1 MNLKT
6 CIHTSHQLDAM
17 LWYQDFHPNFAHILP
32 PSCTYFTDFSDS
44 RVTALIHF
52 DFSVYTPLLGVVY
65 EKTQRGQQWSTKYC
79 ASRRS
84 RVHNIS
90 YSTVARVGF
99 FHAPRPGEVCIQFTP
114 RHISHFVSSKNIFQF
129 HKYINIL
136 IQYIFIN

>member
-1 MNLKT
+1 MTDRQTDIHDLHIYATSRRIKT
-6 CIHTSHQLDAM
+6 K
-17 LWYQDFHPNFAHILP
+17 
-32 PSCTYFTDFSDS
+32 
-44 RVTALIHF
+44 RKV
-52 DFSVYTPLLGVVY
+52 LLGVVY

-114 RHISHFVSSKNIFQF
+114 RHISNFVSYKDGFSVP
-129 HKYINIL
+129 
-136 IQYIFIN
+136 

>member
-1 MNLKT
+1 MSGDSEL
-6 CIHTSHQLDAM
+6 TSVGPGM
-17 LWYQDFHPNFAHILP
+17 
-32 PSCTYFTDFSDS
+32 S
-44 RVTALIHF
+44 RKAAWS
-52 DFSVYTPLLGVVY
+52 SVYTPLLGVVY

-114 RHISHFVSSKNIFQF
+114 RHISHFVSSKDVF
-129 HKYINIL
+129 
-136 IQYIFIN
+136 